1 MSAERKHQT
10 RRAQLLSLGSTA
22 RPRLR
27 RSGIPSGQPLPG
39 RGARHGR
46 APRRQPRCGGARGGH
61 RAALGRERRLRAGG
75 GRRERAAGGL
85 RWLWLLPAQEPPA
98 AGEGAPGTDRGCG
111 AVELSTGRG
120 CCQYAFSSS
129 SVFIFLLL
137 PVTFAFLLPD
147 KLNKH
152 WKFCVC
158 VRIGEREMSLLII
171 IFLTINAS
179 HETRPPLT
187 MPCRSGAAR
196 LRSRLPR
203 RAPPE
208 GAIPAPGPGAPRG
221 SPRARAAPRGSV
233 GAARERRP
241 RPDPALSPRRAL
253 TCL

>member
-10 RRAQLLSLGSTA
+10 RRAQLLSLGFTA

-27 RSGIPSGQPLPG
+27 RSGILSGQPLPG

-46 APRRQPRCGGARGGH
+46 ALRGAEGLRAGGH

-75 GRRERAAGGL
+75 GRREGCAG
-85 RWLWLLPAQEPPA
+85 WSCCWLPAQEPPA
-98 AGEGAPGTDRGCG
+98 AGEGAPGADRGCG
-111 AVELSTGRG
+111 AVELSIGRG

-129 SVFIFLLL
+129 TIFIFLLL
-137 PVTFAFLLPD
+137 PVTFAFLFPD

-158 VRIGEREMSLLII
+158 VRIGEREISLLII
-171 IFLTINAS
+171 IYLTINAS

-203 RAPPE
+203 RVPPE
-208 GAIPAPGPGAPRG
+208 GAAAAPRG
-221 SPRARAAPRGSV
+221 SPRARAAPRGSA